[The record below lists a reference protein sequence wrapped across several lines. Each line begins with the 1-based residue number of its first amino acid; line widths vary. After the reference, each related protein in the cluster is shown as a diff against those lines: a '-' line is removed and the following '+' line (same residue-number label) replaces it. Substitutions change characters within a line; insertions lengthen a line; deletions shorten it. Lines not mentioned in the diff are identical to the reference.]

1 MFNRRHAM
9 FAAMLIAAIAFT
21 GTAYSQSSP
30 VQTFTRP
37 SKDLQ
42 LGFTPNGQVS
52 EVLVK
57 EGDAVKKG
65 DVLLRLRADD
75 IRAAREINRLNAE
88 TDLEIRAAEAQ
99 WAQAKVELDI
109 NRDLQSKGVGS
120 PQELRRAEVQEI
132 IAGLRVELAKKDNTI
147 ARKELERSDVI
158 LSYYELR
165 APIDGIVQRV
175 IVSEGETV
183 EQLKPVLRLV
193 AINPM
198 EVHAPVRTGDTQ
210 SLKVGD
216 SAWVVHQLPGH
227 AEPLEG
233 KIKMIDPVADSG
245 SDTRRVVIE
254 LPNPKQL
261 PPGIQVSVTFE
272 KPAPLAAAKKP
283 GE

>member
-9 FAAMLIAAIAFT
+9 FAAVLIAAIACT

-37 SKDLQ
+37 AKDLQ

-57 EGDAVKKG
+57 EGDKVKKG
-65 DVLLRLRADD
+65 DVLIRLRADD
-75 IRAAREINRLNAE
+75 IRVAREINRLHAE

-99 WAQAKVELDI
+99 WAQAKVELEI
-109 NRDLQSKGVGS
+109 NRDLQNKGVGS
-120 PQELRRAEVQEI
+120 PQEFRRAEAQEL
-132 IAGLRVELAKKDNTI
+132 IAGLRVESAKKDNVI

-193 AINPM
+193 SIDPM

-216 SAWVVHQLPGH
+216 PAWVVHQLHGH

-233 KIKMIDPVADSG
+233 KIKLIDPVADSG

-261 PPGIQVSVTFE
+261 PPGVQVSVTFE
-272 KPAPLAAAKKP
+272 KPAPLADAK
-283 GE
+283 